1 MPVNRKAVF
10 FVYAGLVIATIIAYQ
25 PVCKNDFV
33 YFDDDVYV
41 TDNANIKNG
50 FTRQAIAWA
59 FSSGYA
65 ENWHPL
71 TWISH
76 ILDYRIFGPNP
87 VGHHL
92 TNVLLHIIN
101 TLLLFYVLQK
111 MTRAFWPSAFVA
123 YVFALHPLHVESVAW
138 ISERKDVLSTLFW
151 LLTMLAYARYVKRPS
166 IARYAGVLL
175 LFSLGLMA
183 KPMIVTLPFV
193 LLLLDYWPLNRPV
206 NSLRSILNL
215 LVEKVPF
222 LVLAG
227 ICSMITYNLQTK
239 IETEILPIGLRV
251 SNAVVSYIN
260 YIGKI
265 IYPVNLAV
273 FYPYSLGNLPV
284 WKIITS
290 AVLLAAI
297 TIVTLLAARRRR
309 YLPVGWLW
317 YLGTLVPVIGIVQ
330 VGDQAM
336 ADRYT
341 YLPSVGISV
350 MLAWS
355 VAEHVGKTQA
365 RRIISVISSV
375 FILAAFL
382 ICTRIQI
389 GYWRDSITLF
399 ERTLAV
405 TENNYKMEYDLG
417 YELVSRG
424 RLDEGVVHY
433 RRAIEISPVN
443 THIRYN
449 LANCLRQ
456 QGKIDEAIEQYC
468 LTLEYKSD
476 DVDTHNNL
484 AYSLLSQGKF
494 DEAKTHFVEALKINP
509 DLAYSLTG
517 LAWVLAT
524 HPNPVLRDPELAV
537 ELAERA
543 SSLTNNQNKTILDTL
558 AAAREANRAVVAAWA
573 KAIELTGLH
582 NFHKVS
588 DNLYRGAQPTEE
600 GMSQLEKLGIKTIIN
615 LRSFHSDRDEIKDA
629 KFNYEHIY
637 MKPWHPEEKEIVRFL
652 KIVTDANLVPVFV
665 HCQHGSD
672 RTGTMCAIYRIAVQ
686 NWPKD
691 KAIEEMTKGDF
702 GFHDIWAN
710 LIEYIRGLDIE
721 KIKKQAGL
729 NN

>member
-1 MPVNRKAVF
+1 MNRKIVI

-33 YFDDDVYV
+33 NYDDNVYV

-50 FTRQAIAWA
+50 LTRQSLAWA
-59 FSSGYA
+59 FTSGYA

-111 MTRAFWPSAFVA
+111 LTGAFWPSAFVA
-123 YVFALHPLHVESVAW
+123 CVFAIHPLHVESVAW
-138 ISERKDVLSTLFW
+138 VSERKDVLSTLFW

-166 IARYAGVLL
+166 ISRYAGALM

-183 KPMIVTLPFV
+183 KPMLVTLPFA

-206 NSLRSILNL
+206 NSRRSILNL
-215 LVEKVPF
+215 LLEKVPF
-222 LVLAG
+222 FVLAA
-227 ICSMITYNLQTK
+227 ISSVITYNLQTK
-239 IETEILPIGLRV
+239 TGMEILPFGLRL
-251 SNAVVSYIN
+251 SNAVVSYIS
-260 YIGKI
+260 YIGKM
-265 IYPVNLAV
+265 IYPADLSV
-273 FYPYSLGNLPV
+273 FYPYSLGNLPA
-284 WKIITS
+284 WKVITA
-290 AVLLAAI
+290 AVLIAAI
-297 TIVTLLAARRRR
+297 TILTFLAARQRR

-341 YLPSVGISV
+341 YLPLVGIFI

-355 VAEHVGKTQA
+355 VAEIAGKTQV
-365 RRIISVISSV
+365 RRIASAVLTA

-382 ICTRIQI
+382 ICTRMQI
-389 GYWRDSITLF
+389 SYWRDSITLF
-399 ERTLAV
+399 ERALAV
-405 TENNYKMEYDLG
+405 TKNNYKMEYALG
-417 YELVSRG
+417 YELVSQG
-424 RLDEGVVHY
+424 HLDEGIIHY
-433 RRAIEISPVN
+433 RRAIEIAPVN
-443 THIRYN
+443 TEIRYN
-449 LANCLRQ
+449 LANCLRR
-456 QGKIDEAIEQYC
+456 QGKIDEAIEQYR
-468 LTLEYKSD
+468 LTLQYKSD
-476 DVDTHNNL
+476 DADTHNNL
-484 AYSLLSQGKF
+484 AYSLLLQGKF
-494 DEAKTHFVEALKINP
+494 DEAKTHFIEALNINP
-509 DLAYSLTG
+509 DHYSALTG
-517 LAWVLAT
+517 LAQVLAT
-524 HPNPVLRDPELAV
+524 HPNPALRDPELAV

-543 SSLTNNQNKTILDTL
+543 ASLTNNQNKTILDTL
-558 AAAREANRAVVAAWA
+558 AAAREANRAAVTEWA
-573 KAIELTGLH
+573 KPIALPGLQ

-588 DNLYRGAQPTEE
+588 DTLYRGAQPTEE
-600 GMSQLEKLGIKTIIN
+600 GMRQLEKLGIKTIVN

-637 MKPWHPEEKEIVRFL
+637 MKPWHAEDEDIVKFL
-652 KIVTDANLVPVFV
+652 RIVTDANLTPVFV

-686 NWPKD
+686 GWSKD
-691 KAIEEMTKGDF
+691 KAIEEITKGDF
-702 GFHDIWAN
+702 GFHEIWVN
-710 LIEYIRGLDIE
+710 LPDYIREVDIE

-729 NN
+729 K